1 MERIIAIDYA
11 KGFAILILL
20 LSHCMGEES
29 ILKTWISSWNM
40 PIFFIICGLLQQLHY
55 PNGLPLNKL
64 QIWMK
69 HRIIQIFVPYFTFS
83 LLYILFLNGL
93 SWISEGKTNIFSGV
107 ISIITMQ
114 GVASMWF
121 LPVYFFSEMLYVFF
135 TVKLTY
141 IKQFLFVIIIIIL
154 VISFQYNNGIFTNKA
169 IYLLV
174 KIFVAQSFTILG
186 GVMKQILHQRKPYVF
201 LLTILLIASI
211 LALYNGFIS
220 IGALLFNNVILFF
233 IAGTI
238 ISYVIIMLFKAID
251 KNINHKRYF
260 NILSV
265 FGANSIVVLV
275 TNNLLIELFRLL
287 EYKVFNNFFLEN
299 GVIGAFLM
307 ATILAIPEYYLISIA
322 QNKIGILF
330 GRKLIVNNGKQ

>member
-1 MERIIAIDYA
+1 MERMIAIDYA

-40 PIFFIICGLLQQLHY
+40 PIFFIICGLLQQLHN

-93 SWISEGKTNIFSGV
+93 SWISEGKTNILSGV
-107 ISIITMQ
+107 VSIITLQ

-135 TVKLTY
+135 TAKLSY
-141 IKQFLFVIIIIIL
+141 IIQFLFVIIIIIL
-154 VISFQYNNGIFTNKA
+154 VISLQYNNGIFTNKA
-169 IYLLV
+169 MQLFL
-174 KIFVAQSFTILG
+174 KISVAQSFTILG
-186 GVMKQILHQRKPYVF
+186 GRMKQILHQQKSSVF

-211 LALYNGFIS
+211 LALYNGFIG

-233 IAGTI
+233 TAGTI

-251 KNINHKRYF
+251 KNIKHKRYF
-260 NILSV
+260 NMLSV

-287 EYKVFNNFFLEN
+287 EYKAFNNFFLEN

-307 ATILAIPEYYLISIA
+307 AAILAIPEYYLISVA
-322 QNKIGILF
+322 QNKVGILF
-330 GRKLIVNNGKQ
+330 GRKLMVSNGKR